1 MAKTSFV
8 NTATKIKVIG
18 LGGAGCNAVTRMVRE
33 QSPGVEFI
41 AMNTD
46 ARHLSVAEAAVR
58 IQLGE
63 RITHGLGAGGD
74 HVLGQ
79 KAAEESRD
87 EIKHAVATADM
98 VFITAGMGAGTGTA
112 SYPLVAEL
120 SRQSCA
126 LTLAK
131 FTKPYSFEGTRRRQ
145 VAEEGIGRL
154 LDKVDTLIIIPN
166 DRLLGLCDSKTSL
179 DNAFRMAD
187 EVLFRAV
194 QAIAGVVTVPGLI
207 NLDFADIRAVMK
219 DAGPAWMSIGRGSG
233 KNWAIDAAKDA
244 LSSPLLDV
252 SVNRAKAILINFA
265 GSSDLTLFEIN
276 DAAKVIKQA
285 VDPEAN
291 VILGVVVDPSLS
303 NEVRLTL
310 IATGFGIKM
319 APSDVSRGEENAR
332 FPEGLIVKRSLT
344 FPPSCGS
351 GVVYLDSGLTRQAQG
366 ATEFAGALRKEV
378 LLPWRRRRRPFS
390 STSIPSASNTPDERV
405 WNGMLK

>member
-8 NTATKIKVIG
+8 TSSTKIKVIG

-33 QSPGVEFI
+33 QIPGVEFI

-46 ARHLSVAEAAVR
+46 AQHLAVTEAMVR
-58 IQLGE
+58 VELGE

-74 HVLGQ
+74 HILGRR
-79 KAAEESRD
+79 AAEESRD
-87 EIKHAVATADM
+87 EIKQALAGADM
-98 VFITAGMGAGTGTA
+98 VFITAGMGGGTGTGSA
-112 SYPLVAEL
+112 PLAAEVA
-120 SRQSCA
+120 RQSGA
-126 LTLAK
+126 LTLAMV
-131 FTKPYSFEGTRRRQ
+131 TKPFSFEGTHRSQ
-145 VAEEGIGRL
+145 VAEEGIGSL

-166 DRLLGLCDSKTSL
+166 DRLLSLCDHKTSL

-187 EVLFRAV
+187 EVLCRAV

-233 KNWAIDAAKDA
+233 KNRASDAAKDA

-252 SVNRAKAILINFA
+252 SINGAKGVLINFA
-265 GSSDLTLFEIN
+265 GGSDLTLFEIN

-291 VILGVVVDPSLS
+291 VIFGVVIDPTLS
-303 NEVRLTL
+303 DEVRLTL

-319 APSDVSRGEENAR
+319 APSDVSRGKETTR
-332 FPEGLIVKRSLT
+332 FLKGLDSEAQLDIPSFLRQRRGLPGQRSH
-344 FPPSCGS
+344 PPS
-351 GVVYLDSGLTRQAQG
+351 
-366 ATEFAGALRKEV
+366 
-378 LLPWRRRRRPFS
+378 PRR
-390 STSIPSASNTPDERV
+390 N
-405 WNGMLK
+405 